1 MISLPDTLCKLA
13 DPTAVKSK
21 PMTLTLTPT
30 TEARLQELAARRGQA
45 PEEIIDA
52 LVQREA
58 AETGLGMATP
68 SLPLA
73 ASGDPT
79 LALFA
84 QWAEEDRTDD
94 PEEIAR
100 RQKEGD
106 ELLAS
111 LQANRL
117 SLRRVDVSGEGWD

>member
-1 MISLPDTLCKLA
+1 
-13 DPTAVKSK
+13 
-21 PMTLTLTPT
+21 MTLTLTPK
-30 TEARLQELAARRGQA
+30 TEQRLLALAARRGQT
-45 PEEIIDA
+45 PEAVIDA
-52 LVQREA
+52 FVEQETSEEA
-58 AETGLGMATP
+58 SAIKDDPMP
-68 SLPLA
+68 SI
-73 ASGDPT
+73 GQMDPT

-84 QWAEEDRTDD
+84 QWAEEDKTDD

-117 SLRRVDVSGEGWD
+117 SLHRIDVSGKEWD